1 MTAASIIGAPARPFQ
16 PRTDRLRL
24 GAGLALD
31 IRPLTAADAGTLQD
45 HVRALSARSRHNR
58 YLGGVNE
65 LSRTEIDRLLGGA
78 GDTVFP
84 LVADVLDGERRTMV
98 GEAVY
103 AIDRAAGAVEFA
115 LSVNEDW
122 QGRGIGTALLD
133 SIACRAAETSARLLH
148 GETLRGNA
156 PMLALAGKVGAAV
169 RHHRGDPRLVRMERE
184 LVSAAVANVRD
195 LTPCERLDL
204 RRLAA

>member
-1 MTAASIIGAPARPFQ
+1 MTAASILDPPARLVR
-16 PRTDRLRL
+16 PRADRLRL

-31 IRPLTAADAGTLQD
+31 IRPLTGADAAALQA
-45 HVRALSARSRHNR
+45 HVRGLSARSRHNR

-65 LSRTEIDRLLGGA
+65 LARAEIDRLLGGA
-78 GDTVFP
+78 GGTVFP
-84 LVADVLDGERRTMV
+84 LVADVLDGPCRIMV

-103 AIDRAAGAVEFA
+103 AIDHAAGTAEFA
-115 LSVNEDW
+115 LSVAEDW

-133 SIACRAAETSARLLH
+133 SIACRSVEMGARLLH
-148 GETLRGNA
+148 GETMRGND

-169 RHHRGDPRLVRMERE
+169 KHHHGDPRLVRIERG
-184 LVSAAVANVRD
+184 LAAATEPPRAPS
-195 LTPCERLDL
+195 PCERLDA